1 MNPADRQPRGNVGN
15 FWVSA
20 RKNVEL
26 ELGCSFDRKAGVVLS
41 EPGRLRLAAAIDA
54 RTKLPAM
61 GNF

>member
-1 MNPADRQPRGNVGN
+1 MNPTDRQPRGNLGN

-26 ELGCSFDRKAGVVLS
+26 QLGCGFDGKAGVLLS

-54 RTKLPAM
+54 RTKLPAK
-61 GNF
+61 G